1 LLKAFFDQ
9 LNELGNIPI
18 ALSHWQMTG
27 AEAHFRG
34 AGE

>member
-1 LLKAFFDQ
+1 MLI
-9 LNELGNIPI
+9 ELGNISIPI

-27 AEAHFRG
+27 VEAHFRG